1 MTGDARNKRLWVRV
15 LTDNIGLKLTA
26 LALSMVLF
34 YLVHS
39 DIDAQRSIYVDV
51 VALLPPPG
59 SGKMLISELPA
70 QVKVTL
76 RGSRSKLSALSRDEL
91 SPLQIDLRDAN
102 SGHYYMDA
110 SLLDLGSNI
119 QVVEMSP
126 SMVPLTWANAAEKRV
141 AVEVQLEGDLDRGYE
156 LAGDPE
162 VEPSYVTLRGPE
174 QALDRITLVSTEPV
188 SLQRLDTGTHA
199 RRVPLEPLPEY
210 ISYVEDN
217 AVEVR
222 VQIAPATAEETFK
235 RLEVAVLGGA
245 KVALRPTHA
254 SVTLRGPKELLE
266 ELDPEALVPYVELDP
281 AQSAGNASYDVR
293 LRGVPE
299 GFEVVRIL
307 PPSVIAQA
315 KGHP

>member
-1 MTGDARNKRLWVRV
+1 MTTEARRLWVRV

-26 LALSMVLF
+26 LSLSLVLF
-34 YLVHS
+34 YLVHT
-39 DIDAQRSIYVDV
+39 DNDAQRSVFVDV

-76 RGSRSKLSALSRDEL
+76 RGSRSKLSSLSRDEL
-91 SPLQIDLRDAN
+91 SPLQIDLRDAS
-102 SGHYYMDA
+102 SGYYYMDA
-110 SLLDLGSNI
+110 SLLDVGSNV

-126 SMVPLTWANAAEKRV
+126 STVPLTWANAAEKRV
-141 AVEVQLEGDLDRGYE
+141 AVEVQYEGELDKGNE
-156 LAGDPE
+156 LAADPE

-174 QALDRITLVSTEPV
+174 QALDRITLALTEPL
-188 SLQRLDTGTHA
+188 SLVRLERGMHL
-199 RRVPLEPLPEY
+199 RRVPLAPLPEH
-210 ISYVEDN
+210 ISYVEDA

-222 VQIAPATAEETFK
+222 LQIVPATGEQTFK
-235 RLEVAVLGGA
+235 KLEVAALGDA
-245 KVALRPTHA
+245 KVALRPSHA
-254 SVTLRGPKELLE
+254 SVILRGPKELLE

-281 AQSAGNASYDVR
+281 AQADRSVSYDLRV
-293 LRGVPE
+293 RGVPE

-307 PPSVIAQA
+307 PSSVIAQA